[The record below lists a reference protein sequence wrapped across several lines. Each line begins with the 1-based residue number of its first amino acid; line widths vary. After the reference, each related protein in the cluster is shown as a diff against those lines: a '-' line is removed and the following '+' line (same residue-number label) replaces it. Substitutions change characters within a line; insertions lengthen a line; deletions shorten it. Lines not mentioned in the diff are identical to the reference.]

1 MNDTNRGLNRL
12 FVLVV
17 GLVMLLGGGVVAVGA
32 LLPDVQTAV
41 SDGAE
46 QATGPTTDA
55 LSGGLPWVLW
65 VSALVALVLVV
76 LFVVLVVKQGG
87 GRTGTLVRVP
97 SKGSAKGTVGGDVVV
112 ETKTAAAAIEAA
124 LKEDDAFVSSSV
136 SSWRVKGTT
145 VLRVAASVRKGV
157 SPRDAHGRI
166 DQVVAAWDEVLGEKV
181 PVVVQLDG
189 GLRSQL
195 SSGVG
200 RTE

>member
-1 MNDTNRGLNRL
+1 MNDTNRAVNRL

-65 VSALVALVLVV
+65 VSALAALVLVV
-76 LFVVLVVKQGG
+76 LFVALVVRQGG
-87 GRTGTLVRVP
+87 GRTGTLLRVP
-97 SKGSAKGTVGGDVVV
+97 SKGSGSGVGGDVVV

-136 SSWRVKGTT
+136 GTWRVKGTT
-145 VLRVAASVRKGV
+145 VLRVAVDVRKGV

-195 SSGVG
+195 SNGVG